1 MQCTIRQRRHLLAY
15 ERRSKIL
22 GGRNRVS
29 IFGVG
34 EVFIFLSYGQPY
46 LVPSA
51 LFLYHV
57 LNIIGLPQHRSKF
70 TESVLGRDCFLH
82 PVWGVYASKE
92 VHKYKLVLHK
102 FIQR

>member
-70 TESVLGRDCFLH
+70 
-82 PVWGVYASKE
+82 VWGVYVSKE
-92 VHKYKLVLHK
+92 VHKYKFVLHK
-102 FIQR
+102 FVQR